1 VCKILSL
8 SRMFVE
14 PVVPAVA
21 VLSFAIGLK
30 EVNFTHDLDSD
41 DVVSSFGVVTTG
53 KYDFQSV
60 VADVLG
66 IGSGPK
72 GFVSNFAYEISK
84 HRCYDREL
92 DGLVL
97 KVAF

>member
-1 VCKILSL
+1 
-8 SRMFVE
+8 M
-14 PVVPAVA
+14 
-21 VLSFAIGLK
+21 
-30 EVNFTHDLDSD
+30 NFTHDLDSD
-41 DVVSSFGVVTTG
+41 DVVSSFSVVTTG
-53 KYDFQSV
+53 KYDFQSA

-66 IGSGPK
+66 IASEQK

-92 DGLVL
+92 AGLVL